1 MTATLPEPRIRPK
14 SFTYRTNTGEVRG
27 RTATLSSEGK
37 PSLWVS
43 SPPEFK
49 GEAGHW
55 TPEDFFV
62 AAIEVCLMLTFVGLA
77 EKRGLSFDSYESS
90 AEGLLEWG
98 EQSYRFTRV
107 VVSPVITLFD
117 QPSVAA
123 AREVIERAHATCLV
137 ANSVS
142 CQVIVEPQF
151 RVSQ

>member
-1 MTATLPEPRIRPK
+1 MTTTLPEPRIRPK

-27 RTATLSSEGK
+27 RTATLCSVGK

-49 GEAGHW
+49 GETGHW

-77 EKRGLSFDSYESS
+77 EKLGLSFDSYESS
-90 AEGLLEWG
+90 AEGLLEWR

-107 VVSPVITLFD
+107 TVSPVITLFD
-117 QPSVAA
+117 RQSFAA
-123 AREVIERAHATCLV
+123 ARDIIAKAHTTCLV

-142 CQVIVEPQF
+142 CQVIVEPLL
-151 RVSQ
+151 RLSQ

>member
-1 MTATLPEPRIRPK
+1 MTATLPAPRVRPK

-27 RTATLSSEGK
+27 RTATLSSDGK

-77 EKRGLSFDSYESS
+77 EKRGLSFDFYESS
-90 AEGLLEWG
+90 AEGLLEWE
-98 EQSYRFTRV
+98 EQSYGFPRV
-107 VVSPVITLFD
+107 VVSPIITLYD
-117 QPSVAA
+117 Q
-123 AREVIERAHATCLV
+123 
-137 ANSVS
+137 
-142 CQVIVEPQF
+142 
-151 RVSQ
+151 